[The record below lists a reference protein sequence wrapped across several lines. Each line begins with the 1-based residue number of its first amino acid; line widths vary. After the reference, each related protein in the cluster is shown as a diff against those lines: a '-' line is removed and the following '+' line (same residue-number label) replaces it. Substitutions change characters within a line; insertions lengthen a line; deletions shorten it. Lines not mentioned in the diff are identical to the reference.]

1 MKFVNM
7 CCTKWSIPPDAP
19 FRGYHHHISRN
30 EGSVAPLRMD
40 LSYPEQLQAH
50 ELAQRHIKNFEKI
63 ELAQLQHDYAIH
75 GMELKFQAKKRQ

>member
-1 MKFVNM
+1 
-7 CCTKWSIPPDAP
+7 
-19 FRGYHHHISRN
+19 
-30 EGSVAPLRMD
+30 MD